1 MSAQSRPL
9 EKSRW
14 DGAVDCVGG
23 GVLGRILAETN
34 YGGVVAA
41 CGLAGDT
48 DLATTV
54 MPFILRG
61 VRLEGV
67 DSVMISLDRRR
78 RAWQLLAETLN
89 DEDYR
94 RINAGNIALS
104 DIPHAADKVLAG
116 ESNGRYLVEN
126 RNQLKPPCRKSP
138 PAFSE
143 LMFVIQPSGAP
154 VVILSL
160 KTGMPS

>member
-1 MSAQSRPL
+1 
-9 EKSRW
+9 
-14 DGAVDCVGG
+14 
-23 GVLGRILAETN
+23 
-34 YGGVVAA
+34 
-41 CGLAGDT
+41 
-48 DLATTV
+48 

-116 ESNGRYLVEN
+116 ESNGRYLVEIGTN
-126 RNQLKPPCRKSP
+126 
-138 PAFSE
+138 
-143 LMFVIQPSGAP
+143 
-154 VVILSL
+154 
-160 KTGMPS
+160 